1 MGFTYLLPHGRIVTK
16 RISFFVHCSSSSH
29 TFLLPCSKGEG
40 EVQERGDI
48 ENKEGG
54 EFGLDYL
61 DYYEGDFAQRKPMVG
76 ERCSGEAPPRV
87 AARSMWGLLF
97 QEPPRTLLYRP
108 AVGPGG
114 LRSGM
119 TA

>member
-1 MGFTYLLPHGRIVTK
+1 MFTYLLPQGCLVAK
-16 RISFFVHCSSSSH
+16 RLSSFAHCSSSSH
-29 TFLLPCSKGEG
+29 RFLLPCLNGEG

-48 ENKEGG
+48 EHKEGG
-54 EFGLDYL
+54 EFAL
-61 DYYEGDFAQRKPMVG
+61 DYYEVDFAQRKPMVG
-76 ERCSGEAPPRV
+76 ERWSGGAPPRV
-87 AARSMWGLLF
+87 AARSMGGSLL

>member
-1 MGFTYLLPHGRIVTK
+1 MFTYLLPHGCIAAQ
-16 RISFFVHCSSSSH
+16 RISCFAHCASSSH
-29 TFLLPCSKGEG
+29 PFLLPCLEEEG
-40 EVQERGDI
+40 EVQEPGDI
-48 ENKEGG
+48 EHKEGG
-54 EFGLDYL
+54 EFALDSP
-61 DYYEGDFAQRKPMVG
+61 DHYEVDFAQRKPTVG
-76 ERCSGEAPPRV
+76 ERWSGGAPPRV

-108 AVGPGG
+108 AAGPGG

>member
-1 MGFTYLLPHGRIVTK
+1 MFTYLLPQGCIVAK
-16 RISFFVHCSSSSH
+16 RISCFAHCSSSCH
-29 TFLLPCSKGEG
+29 TFLPPCLKGEG

-48 ENKEGG
+48 EYKEGG
-54 EFGLDYL
+54 EFALEYL

-76 ERCSGEAPPRV
+76 DRCSGEAPPRV
-87 AARSMWGLLF
+87 AVRSMWGLLF

-119 TA
+119 TV